1 MKVTYL
7 LGGVPENAERGVEK
21 WDHEGK
27 EASQAAKAV
36 KCHRKGALD
45 TDRAI
50 GGHRGKAARVFQPW
64 GQTATGTMNAL
75 SARANRPLQ
84 PKGSTRRP
92 VLAVGRE
99 SPSRAILCKNKY
111 SWITGDTV
119 PWSGCCN
126 DKYKYLIVRQLTK

>member
-45 TDRAI
+45 TERAMGGIGAKQLGYFKPGDR
-50 GGHRGKAARVFQPW
+50 QP
-64 GQTATGTMNAL
+64 QAL
-75 SARANRPLQ
+75 
-84 PKGSTRRP
+84 
-92 VLAVGRE
+92 
-99 SPSRAILCKNKY
+99 
-111 SWITGDTV
+111 
-119 PWSGCCN
+119 
-126 DKYKYLIVRQLTK
+126 